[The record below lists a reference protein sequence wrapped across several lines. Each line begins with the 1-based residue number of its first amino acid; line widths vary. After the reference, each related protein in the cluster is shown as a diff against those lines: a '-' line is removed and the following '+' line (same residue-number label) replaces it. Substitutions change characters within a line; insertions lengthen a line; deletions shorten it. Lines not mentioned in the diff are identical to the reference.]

1 MSSNDHFDASD
12 EFAVRL
18 TELVDHP
25 PYDDSDRLV
34 TSHLACSMSFE
45 HWTAVRCLLR
55 AGLLLPGAVIHRSQ
69 FEALLRAIWL
79 LYAATDAQV
88 AKLATTLNVD
98 AEQQAKSLPLA
109 ADMMKA
115 IEKAGPAN
123 AFHALNRFKE
133 NSWGALNSY
142 VHAGIHPMQRHA
154 NGYPPA
160 LLKSVLANANGL
172 AVVAAMQVSVLAG
185 VPTLQRNV
193 LDLASKYPD
202 CMPSPI

>member
-12 EFAVRL
+12 EFAVKL

-25 PYDDSDRLV
+25 LFEDSDRLV
-34 TSHLACSMSFE
+34 TSHVVCSISFE

-55 AGLLLPGAVIHRSQ
+55 AGLLLPSAVIHRSQ
-69 FEALLRAIWL
+69 FEALLRAMWL

-88 AKLATTLNVD
+88 TKLATTLNAD
-98 AEQQAKSLPLA
+98 AEQQAKNLPLA

-123 AFHALNRFKE
+123 AFIALNRFKE

-142 VHAGIHPMQRHA
+142 VHAGIHPIQRHA
-154 NGYPPA
+154 DGYPPS

-172 AVVAAMQVSVLAG
+172 AVVTAMQVSVLAG
-185 VPTLQRNV
+185 IPTLQRNV
-193 LDLASKYPD
+193 LDLAAQYPD
-202 CMPSPI
+202 CMPPPI